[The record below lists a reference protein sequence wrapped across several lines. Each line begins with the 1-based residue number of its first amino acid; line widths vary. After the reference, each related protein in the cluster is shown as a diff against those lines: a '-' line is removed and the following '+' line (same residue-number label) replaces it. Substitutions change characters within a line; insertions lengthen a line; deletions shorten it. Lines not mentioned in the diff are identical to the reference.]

1 MKKVNRKLAIGLA
14 GGLTIAALVV
24 GGGNSAFGLLSSNV
38 HVPQGLNVSG
48 GAACYVP
55 GTDTEVP
62 VSFIVQA
69 SKGGSSDHGQTMRGP
84 VIRLPEALN
93 VTSAKVLAVPASA
106 PRDQRPEL
114 AEMVASYKN
123 GDWLSDKGLDTL
135 RRWYGEDLP
144 QSFLVEDPRHESH
157 CLEDCKY
164 NTRPYGDREYIDRG
178 FYYFEGLDSKIA
190 REKPDGSSNF
200 DPTYTCSVG
209 TYIPPYTGDLG
220 ASPAPTHPEEHCEDA
235 NGNYLPDAVITHG
248 KYLDETILES
258 RDTDWITFFS
268 KYLERYES
276 SARQGVKVLDTPVD
290 MTVVS
295 EAPGVWENRDADG
308 HNPYAIGN
316 YPDALPK
323 SQLEKDLWEIYTGFY
338 NTKYG
343 TQLTPEQYEE
353 GLKSWEYYD
362 GELGRIGE
370 YLRPGFESLDFY
382 KMKQGDTPHLVRL
395 STSSPGDLPQGF
407 KEYGFS
413 TGGISAAGMAT
424 VQING
429 TIPVKDLDKVAK
441 AVDDQNNPKVTK
453 YYPTIQAFQGWRCS
467 QEGGGIGSLE
477 ENCKSLTQYHL
488 TSPDGKS
495 TGGSYF
501 DPSTYKQVDLGGSFL
516 PPTIPSTIA
525 EADKVVDAADGY
537 GVLGNYGCAVTRE
550 NGRYDRTGDDRTDD
564 IPDGAKGVAGQRDR
578 FDYSRHLALRAN
590 PAVTYIGFGGAREDL
605 CDQSAFVIE
614 KCERSKTVDD
624 SKAKVTDAYDT
635 EKDDIVTWTVNA
647 KIQVVNPSLSTQ
659 NSVTK
664 FIVTDTLDERLI
676 FDNAEHPVKVESDGH
691 TFTEGNDYTVSTED
705 VSGKT
710 KVVVTFTDT
719 GLATL
724 SANNAYYGKTMT
736 VEIPTRVKET
746 GQDGV
751 IKNKA
756 FVNINDVESE
766 TEEPKTYWGQLSI
779 EKQDATDTNTK
790 LEGAE
795 FTVYETE
802 ADANDGTNPV
812 VTVTT
817 NEQGQATV
825 NGLRI
830 TPDEPN
836 YDPPY
841 KVFYVKETKA
851 PVGYQ
856 LDSTVHS
863 VRVSRGGFSD
873 RLNPWQEF
881 TDQRKPGEA
890 YWHKTDNTGDKEAG
904 RPGKDLAG
912 SEWKLTTGST
922 EIPVTDCQDGTCD
935 SSRDKDPRPG
945 YFHVTGLE
953 WGEYTLT
960 ETKAPFGYL
969 LDKNE
974 HKFTINQD
982 NVKVLVS
989 DSSPLSL
996 DDKASATVTNTI
1008 TNSGIVN
1015 KPTQPPRLA
1024 ASGGIGANGFYLWG
1038 LALCLGAGGVVLTR
1052 SRLARAKN

>member
-1 MKKVNRKLAIGLA
+1 MKKVNRRLAIGFA
-14 GGLTIAALVV
+14 AGLTIAALVV
-24 GGGNSAFGLLSSNV
+24 GGGNPAFGDLQGDNV
-38 HVPQGLNVSG
+38 HLEQGLNVSG

-55 GTDTEVP
+55 GADTEVP

-69 SKGGSSDHGQTMRGP
+69 SNGKSSDHGQSMRGP

-93 VTSAKVLAVPASA
+93 VTSAKVLAVPDEAPH
-106 PRDQRPEL
+106 PRDDISTL
-114 AEMVASYKN
+114 AEMASQYQQGKY
-123 GDWLSDKGLDTL
+123 LSDLGFDTL
-135 RRWYGEDLP
+135 RRWYGND
-144 QSFLVEDPRHESH
+144 DPSLRPATGGRAACLDNCQIDYQGWDFNSH
-157 CLEDCKY
+157 QPVQGVISIGGMYYSGLDDY
-164 NTRPYGDREYIDRG
+164 NTEYHKG
-178 FYYFEGLDSKIA
+178 WDSKVA
-190 REKPDGSSNF
+190 QTKPDGSSNY
-200 DPTYTCSVG
+200 DPTRTCSEG
-209 TYIPPYTGDLG
+209 NYK
-220 ASPAPTHPEEHCEDA
+220 PAYSGRVDSVPEHPEEHCEDDA
-235 NGNYLPDAVITHG
+235 GNYLPNAVISHG
-248 KYLDETILES
+248 HYYDETILED
-258 RDTDWITFFS
+258 RKDDWKSFFEE
-268 KYLERYES
+268 YAARHQGDFR
-276 SARQGVKVLDTPVD
+276 SAAKVLEKPMDMEIVD
-290 MTVVS
+290 ES
-295 EAPGVWENRDADG
+295 PGVWENWVANPYDSSG
-308 HNPYAIGN
+308 QHNAYAIGN
-316 YPDALPK
+316 YYDGQAIP
-323 SQLEKDLWEIYTGFY
+323 ETEEE
-338 NTKYG
+338 
-343 TQLTPEQYEE
+343 TQLKAVLEDIWGNEFDEYEAS
-353 GLKSWEYYD
+353 KF
-362 GELGRIGE
+362 GRFNFE
-370 YLRPGFESLDFY
+370 PGSYERILS
-382 KMKQGDTPHLVRL
+382 GDTPRLVKL
-395 STSSPGDLPQGF
+395 TTSSPGDVPQGF
-407 KEYGFS
+407 KEYGFN
-413 TGGISAAGMAT
+413 TIQMVYAGMAT

-429 TIPVKDLDKVAK
+429 TIPVSELPNIAK
-441 AVDDQNNPKVTK
+441 AVNDPTNPTVTK
-453 YYPTIQAFQGWRCS
+453 YYPTIQAHQGWKCS
-467 QEGGGIGSLE
+467 DEGWGRGLGSYDESCQALAE
-477 ENCKSLTQYHL
+477 YHL
-488 TSPDGKS
+488 TSDAGNS
-495 TGGSYF
+495 TGG
-501 DPSTYKQVDLGGSFL
+501 GHFL
-516 PPTIPSTIA
+516 PPTIPGTIA

-564 IPDGAKGVAGQRDR
+564 IPDGAMGEVGKRHR
-578 FDYSRHLALRAN
+578 FDYTATFTLHAN
-590 PAVTYIGFGGAREDL
+590 RAVTYTGFGGAREDL

-614 KCERSKTVDD
+614 ECERSKTVDD

-635 EKDDIVTWTVNA
+635 DKDDIVTWTVNS

-710 KVVVTFTDT
+710 KVVVTFTDS

-766 TEEPKTYWGQLSI
+766 TEEPETLWGQLGI
-779 EKQDATDTNTK
+779 EKQDAKDKAK
-790 LEGAE
+790 LAGAE

-802 ADANDGTNPV
+802 DDANAGTNPLA
-812 VTVTT
+812 TVTT
-817 NEQGQATV
+817 GDDGRAKVDGLKIPADADPSTV
-825 NGLRI
+825 NE
-830 TPDEPN
+830 T
-836 YDPPY
+836 
-841 KVFYVKETKA
+841 KTFYVKETKA
-851 PVGYQ
+851 PAGYQ
-856 LDSTVHS
+856 LDSTVKS
-863 VRVSRGGFSD
+863 VVVKPGQVTE
-873 RLNPWQEF
+873 PTEF
-881 TDQRKPGEA
+881 TQVSDERKPGEA